1 MNSQH
6 IEEFIVLAELGNFSL
21 AAETLGITQPSLSR
35 HIQALESEI
44 KQRLVCRSP
53 HSFQLTDAGKSF
65 LKYGTSWLQARHVLN
80 IALDNLQAPAENILR
95 IGLLSGIEQTELME
109 KMIDFQQAHPSL
121 CLDLRTKPASVL
133 IPGLYAGSYDTV
145 LLWHLND
152 RLKNFCTLPYRT
164 DRMIL
169 LIPEGHPLY
178 GRESVMLSEL
188 KQETLYMR
196 YRRSSHFFMR
206 FIEHCQKNGFEPR
219 LLAMNG
225 IFLSATVSGLCLCMH
240 SQLHTIRRDC
250 PCSIAEITPP
260 FQLTISINWNSV
272 SPVHPAVQ
280 QLVEH
285 LVR

>member
-1 MNSQH
+1 MVPSVKLLPV
-6 IEEFIVLAELGNFSL
+6 ILIVAIGNFSL

-35 HIQALESEI
+35 HIQALEAEI

-121 CLDLRTKPASVL
+121 CLDLRTKPSSVL

-152 RLKNFCTLPYRT
+152 RLENFCTLPYRT

-169 LIPEGHPLY
+169 LIPEGHSLY

-206 FIEHCQKNGFEPR
+206 FIEHCQKNGFEPPIVSDEWYVSLR
-219 LLAMNG
+219 HSIWIVSVYALPASYDTMG
-225 IFLSATVSGLCLCMH
+225 LSLFHC
-240 SQLHTIRRDC
+240 RDYAAFSAYNFYKLERC
-250 PCSIAEITPP
+250 FPRTSSRTAAC
-260 FQLTISINWNSV
+260 
-272 SPVHPAVQ
+272 
-280 QLVEH
+280 
-285 LVR
+285 